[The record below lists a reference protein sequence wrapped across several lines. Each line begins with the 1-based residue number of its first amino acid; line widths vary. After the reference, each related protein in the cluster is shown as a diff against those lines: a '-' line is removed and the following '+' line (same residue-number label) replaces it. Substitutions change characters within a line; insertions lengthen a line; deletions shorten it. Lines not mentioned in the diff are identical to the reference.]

1 MKKVLV
7 TGAAGNIGINVIK
20 YLLAEG
26 KYDITAIDL
35 PNKYVYNRLR
45 KYRKRINI
53 IYGDILDGNTVYE
66 LIKDQ
71 DFIIHLASCLP
82 PLADLKEKLA
92 NTIEVT
98 GTENIVRAINYC
110 NKKCMLV
117 YASSTSVYGVNSPV
131 SVDLKTNPVGFY
143 SMAKVKAEGV
153 ITKHLKNYA
162 ILRISLVIGDLIN
175 TKMIYSVP
183 SDEMVECIS
192 SEDAAYALV
201 KCLDKKDDIN
211 KKILNIGGGD
221 NCTILF
227 KDLKKMILNYHGINL
242 NNTVQSM
249 FITKNYHSPVL
260 IDSIESNKI
269 LDYQNDSF
277 ESISMKVKRRSK
289 KRVINRLFGK
299 LFAQKKKKGG
309 KK

>member
-1 MKKVLV
+1 MKKVLI

-66 LIKDQ
+66 IIKDQ

-92 NTIEVT
+92 NTIEVN

-110 NKKCMLV
+110 NKKCMLI

-131 SVDLKTNPVGFY
+131 NVELKTNPIGFY
-143 SMAKVKAEGV
+143 SVAKVKAEEV

-162 ILRISLVIGDLIN
+162 ILRMSLVIGDLVN
-175 TKMIYSVP
+175 TKIIYNIP
-183 SDEMVECIS
+183 SDEMIECIS
-192 SEDAAYALV
+192 SEDAAYAIV
-201 KCLDKKDDIN
+201 KCLDKKDAVN
-211 KKILNIGGGD
+211 KKVLNIGGGD
-221 NCTILF
+221 NCAVLF
-227 KDLKKMILNYHGINL
+227 KDLKKMILTYHGINL

-249 FITKNYHSPVL
+249 FISKNYHSPVL

>member
-7 TGAAGNIGINVIK
+7 TGAAGNVGINVIK

-26 KYDITAIDL
+26 KYDVTAIDL
-35 PNKYVYNRLR
+35 PNKYVYDRLK

-82 PLADLKEKLA
+82 PLSDLKEKLA
-92 NTIEVT
+92 NSIEVN
-98 GTENIVRAINYC
+98 GTENLVRAINYC

-117 YASSTSVYGVNSPV
+117 YASSTSVYGINTPV
-131 SVDLKTNPVGFY
+131 SVDIKANPNGFY
-143 SMAKVKAEGV
+143 SISKYKAESI

-162 ILRISLVIGDLIN
+162 ILRLSLVIGNLSN
-175 TKMIYSVP
+175 TKMIYNIAN
-183 SDEMVECIS
+183 DDMVECIS
-192 SEDAAYALV
+192 SEDAAYAFV
-201 KCLDKKDDIN
+201 KCLDKKEEVN

-221 NCTILF
+221 NCTLLF
-227 KDLKKMILNYHGINL
+227 KDLKKMIMSYHGVSY
-242 NNTVQSM
+242 NNAVQSI
-249 FITKNYHSPVL
+249 FISKNYYSPVL
-260 IDSIESNKI
+260 IDSIESNRI

-277 ESISMKVKRRSK
+277 ESISMKLKRRG
-289 KRVINRLFGK
+289 KRRVVNKLFGK
-299 LFAQKKKKGG
+299 LFSHNKKKGAQ
-309 KK
+309 K